1 MSKNNEGLENYE
13 VVLVDEVKELKNKKI
28 VMQ

>member
-1 MSKNNEGLENYE
+1 MRELENYE